1 MRLASAIALAGLAM
15 ATPCRDVLERT
26 MAGHM
31 LVQYP
36 VLLAAG
42 WCGARALPWRALR
55 RLRPWNPAGA
65 PGLLA
70 ALALLTATMVPR
82 VIDLAV
88 ADPAVDVI
96 KAAML
101 VAAGGLASVAWRPA
115 GRLGQAFAVGNAAWM
130 LAAGGLVLAE
140 SPARVCAS
148 YLEGDQAR
156 AGFGLV
162 AWAIAGSVAWLASLR
177 RRPRKGVR
185 ARLTAARDRAPLSP
199 RASRP

>member
-1 MRLASAIALAGLAM
+1 MWNSIQNVQKSA
-15 ATPCRDVLERT
+15 
-26 MAGHM
+26 
-31 LVQYP
+31 
-36 VLLAAG
+36 
-42 WCGARALPWRALR
+42 
-55 RLRPWNPAGA
+55 
-65 PGLLA
+65 
-70 ALALLTATMVPR
+70 
-82 VIDLAV
+82 VI
-88 ADPAVDVI
+88 VI
-96 KAAML
+96 YSHKLFSVSKIVFEPIEIGSPHPDNQEAN
-101 VAAGGLASVAWRPA
+101 GGLASVAWRPA